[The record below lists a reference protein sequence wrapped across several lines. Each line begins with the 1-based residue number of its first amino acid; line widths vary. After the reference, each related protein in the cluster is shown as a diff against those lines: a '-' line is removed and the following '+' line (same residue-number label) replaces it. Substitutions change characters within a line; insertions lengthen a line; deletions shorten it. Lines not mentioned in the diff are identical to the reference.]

1 MIGEVGEDSML
12 TDIILLN
19 YIVEYYVFQLV
30 LFFVSVEMVACAHVF
45 CCGFAGVF
53 VVVLWFGVGCMFCVV
68 WLVCVRGLW
77 LYDFDFL
84 DVVYSVVFEES

>member
-1 MIGEVGEDSML
+1 ML
-12 TDIILLN
+12 C
-19 YIVEYYVFQLV
+19 VVFC
-30 LFFVSVEMVACAHVF
+30 FVSVEMVACAHVF